1 MNTGNGLVLEL
12 HAEREKSMTDNRK
25 ICLIYCVNNDHLFL
39 ESIRS
44 ANLSTV
50 PGGYT
55 VENRIIKN
63 ANGIAKAYN
72 EAMNSSNAKYKIYL
86 HQDIIIL
93 NPNFLKEMVMLFL
106 KYPKLGLLGVA
117 GPKQMPP
124 SGYWPHAPVCY
135 GKFLWG
141 EPGNAVPLAW
151 NEVTADYEPVQAVDG
166 IAMITQYDL
175 PWRDDIFKGWHFYDI
190 SQSFE
195 FIRAG
200 YDVGIPRQSSYW
212 FLHRQ
217 HNVSMAGYEPEQQ
230 LFLAHYGSMIF

>member
-1 MNTGNGLVLEL
+1 MIDD
-12 HAEREKSMTDNRK
+12 HK
-25 ICLIYCVNNDHLFL
+25 ICFIYCANNDHILL

-44 ANLSTV
+44 VTASYL
-50 PGGYT
+50 PGGYKT
-55 VENRIIKN
+55 ENRIIKN
-63 ANGIAKAYN
+63 ASGIAKAYN
-72 EAMNSSNAKYKIYL
+72 DGMYSSNAKFKIYL
-86 HQDIIIL
+86 HQDIIIN
-93 NPNFLKEMVMLFL
+93 NPNFLKELLILFL
-106 KYPKLGLLGVA
+106 KYPKLGLLGVS
-117 GPKQMPP
+117 GPKLMPL

-141 EPGNAVPLAW
+141 EPGAAVPLAW

-195 FIRAG
+195 FIKAG
-200 YDVGIPRQSSYW
+200 YDVGVPRQSSPW

-217 HNVSMAGYEPEQQ
+217 HEVSMAGYEPEQQ
-230 LFLAHYGSMIF
+230 LFLAHYGYLIQFNAC